1 MCWAVGALG
10 CARTLTPTAAPTPVS
25 LVTTQALGPTPVA
38 ATPVGGPATASPGPT
53 FSPLTLSTTGVAV
66 YDPVEIAFDIVGSAA
81 TRPDFPYDPTPPP
94 GLEGRVG
101 ITVEGQFLPPG
112 ETDWTRAIA
121 QPAFRY
127 QAYERLEDSTGA
139 EALVPVG
146 QPAWRLRFAPTREGR
161 WQVRVRA
168 QDSALCAADVAPCS
182 HWTLSEA
189 VTFEATPARPG
200 NHGFIRVS
208 AADPR
213 YFEYSDGTFFRVS
226 GFQDAIGTR
235 TDVDARFAEDA
246 AAGVTLLRSWMSAT
260 SVFSRGMSQWS
271 AWANSELDF
280 GVHVP
285 GEDLSARLDAGTPTA
300 CMFQGFGESA
310 RPAFFAGRR
319 YTVRV
324 HARLV
329 GVTAPRDPTQPYGL
343 VVRLGG
349 WPKEQCASVEPT
361 ARYLSPYWRGDG
373 DWADYTAEFELPED
387 VVLNGAAFFTVALE
401 NASGGAAYIDSVTV
415 TDGADGANVLPHGD
429 LNDHLGFDQ
438 AASWRWD
445 QIIERA
451 AAHGIALKLVV
462 LEKQDEIL
470 GRFRQ
475 DGTIAEARDDA
486 NFYGLP
492 GQPSKVRRLQE
503 YYWRYLTA
511 RWGYSTAV
519 HSWELLNEGDPFNGN
534 HYDLANAFARAVHD
548 QDPNRHLV
556 TTSFWHSFP
565 VREFWGNPQYPDVDY
580 ADFHAYVDTT
590 WLTPESLGD
599 PALTAGCGVDV
610 DCFRA
615 ALTGDSA
622 LYHLAHDRVVAEA
635 GLRMPTV
642 RGEGA
647 LTLPGGGQVSDPD
660 LLRDVNGVWLH
671 KLLFAQL
678 APGALQELYWYTDE
692 IRANG
697 LLEVYGRYRDFL
709 DGVALNSGLWG
720 AAVATVQG
728 DVVRVVGQVE
738 RGTDHALLWIDN
750 PADTWRAVVDGR
762 TPPALTAQA
771 RVGGFTPG
779 ATLAL
784 TLWDLCSGAAPTCQI
799 AVTHREI
806 VTADATGAVTIEVRD
821 LVTDIGI
828 RIEPRP

>member
-1 MCWAVGALG
+1 MACAIAALG
-10 CARTLTPTAAPTPVS
+10 CARARVPTATPAPISP
-25 LVTTQALGPTPVA
+25 VTTQVLQPTSLPQTPEGAPSPA
-38 ATPVGGPATASPGPT
+38 APGPAFT
-53 FSPLTLSTTGVAV
+53 PLTLSTPAVAV
-66 YDPVEIAFDIVGSAA
+66 YDPVEIAFGIAGSAA
-81 TRPDFPYDPTPPP
+81 TRPDFPYDPSPPP
-94 GLEGRVG
+94 GLDGRVG

-112 ETDWTRAIA
+112 ESNWARAIS

-127 QAYERLEDSTGA
+127 QAYDRLEDATGV
-139 EALVPVG
+139 EALFPVG
-146 QPAWRLRFAPTREGR
+146 EPGWRLRFAPTREGR
-161 WQVRVRA
+161 WQARVRA
-168 QDSALCAADVAPCS
+168 QDAAVCVEGLVPCP
-182 HWTLSEA
+182 HWNLSETVA
-189 VTFEATPARPG
+189 FEVGPPRPD

-226 GFQDAIGTR
+226 GFQEAIGTS
-235 TDVDARFAEDA
+235 TDVDALFAEDA

-260 SVFSRGMSQWS
+260 SVFSRGIAQWS

-280 GVHVP
+280 GVHAP
-285 GEDLSARLDAGTPTA
+285 GKDLSARLDAGTPTA

-310 RPAFFAGRR
+310 RPAFFAGQP
-319 YTVRV
+319 YSVRV

-329 GVTAPRDPTQPYGL
+329 GVTAPRDPAQPFGL

-349 WPKEQCASVEPT
+349 WPKELCATVEPN
-361 ARYLSPYWRGDG
+361 ARYLSPYWSGDG
-373 DWADYTAEFELPED
+373 DWADYTAEFSLPED

-401 NASGGAAYIDSVTV
+401 NATSGAAYIDSVTV
-415 TDGADGANVLPHGD
+415 TTGVGGANVLPHGD

-445 QIIERA
+445 RIIDSA

-470 GRFRQ
+470 GRFRL
-475 DGTIAEARDDA
+475 DGTIADARDDA

-534 HYDLANAFARAVHD
+534 HYDLANAFARAIHD

-590 WLTPESLGD
+590 WLTPEALGD
-599 PALTAGCGVDV
+599 TTLTAGCGADA

-622 LYHLAHDRVVAEA
+622 LFHLTHDRAVAQA
-635 GLRMPTV
+635 GLRMPVV

-697 LLEVYGRYRDFL
+697 LLGVYWRYRDFL
-709 DGVALNSGLWG
+709 DGVALNSGLW
-720 AAVATVQG
+720 AAADASVQG
-728 DVVRVVGQVE
+728 DAVRVIGQVE
-738 RGTDHALLWIDN
+738 RGTDRAVLWIDN
-750 PADTWRAVVDGR
+750 PADTWRAGVAGR
-762 TPPALTAQA
+762 TPPALDAQV

-779 ATLAL
+779 ATLGL
-784 TLWDLCSGAAPTCQI
+784 TRWNLCSGAAPTCQ
-799 AVTHREI
+799 VMVEQRES
-806 VTADATGAVTIEVRD
+806 VTADTAGVVTIDVRA
-821 LVTDIGI
+821 LVADIGI
-828 RIEPRP
+828 RIEPGP